1 MRALVIY
8 ESMFGNTHEIAAS
21 IAKGLGTAGLDVDVR
36 PVGAVTEDEV
46 RAAGLVVVGGPTH
59 VHGMARPSTRQA
71 AVEQAHE
78 RSLELD
84 DDPRASGLREWFDA
98 LPAMPPLAAAAFD
111 TRVDSAKVLTGQAS
125 HGIASRLRR
134 HGFALVSPPESFL
147 VDKTPALVP
156 GEEARAEAWG
166 THLAELSVVPS
177 AVRPDGT

>member
-8 ESMFGNTHEIAAS
+8 ESMFGNTHEIATC
-21 IAKGLGTAGLDVDVR
+21 IAKGLTVAGVDVDVQ
-36 PVGAVTEDEV
+36 PVGAVTADDV
-46 RAAGLVVVGGPTH
+46 RGTSLLVVGGPTH
-59 VHGMARPSTRQA
+59 VHGMARASTRQA
-71 AVEQAHE
+71 AAEQAHE
-78 RSLELD
+78 RSLTLD

-111 TRVDSAKVLTGQAS
+111 TRADGARVLTGQAS
-125 HGIASRLRR
+125 HGIANRLRR

-166 THLAELSVVPS
+166 SHLAELSMVPS